1 MAITTK
7 QQRQQRLHQ
16 GAANAGVAV
25 SIDSVGE
32 PGARHAD
39 LLALLPLDHVVV
51 SAAPFLHC
59 QHRLPVS
66 INVLAKKWCEVV
78 GKLSV
83 IPVVL
88 TEVAGVAR
96 RFLGVNSLGLTALQ
110 WIYPRA
116 PCPPV

>member
-1 MAITTK
+1 MSEVLSLL
-7 QQRQQRLHQ
+7 QQCLHQ
-16 GAANAGVAV
+16 RTTNTGVAV
-25 SIDSVGE
+25 GIDSVGE

-39 LLALLPLDHVVV
+39 LLAVLPLDHVVV

-66 INVLAKKWCEVV
+66 TNVLAEKWCEVV

-96 RFLGVNSLGLTALQ
+96 RFLGVNSLRLTALQ
-110 WIYPRA
+110 WIHPRA
-116 PCPPV
+116 PCPAV